1 MPELFLDVVH
11 HSLNGADSTMGQI
24 SADGPHAFWIKGP
37 MLGELRCAAVESAKD
52 ARITGRLYRLTEPM
66 GVELGVGMDYD
77 DFDRVDRWW
86 GRILTLRFPNA
97 EQVTIDATKGDEG
110 RRRQG
115 EQFID
120 KVLDKIAG

>member
-1 MPELFLDVVH
+1 
-11 HSLNGADSTMGQI
+11 MGQI

-37 MLGELRCAAVESAKD
+37 MLGELRCASVEFAKE
-52 ARITGRLYRLTEPM
+52 ARIMGRLYRLTDHLV

-77 DFDRVDRWW
+77 DFNRVVRWW

-97 EQVTIDATKGDEG
+97 EQVTIEATKGDEG
-110 RRRQG
+110 QRRQG

-120 KVLDKIAG
+120 RVLDKIAG

>member
-1 MPELFLDVVH
+1 
-11 HSLNGADSTMGQI
+11 
-24 SADGPHAFWIKGP
+24 
-37 MLGELRCAAVESAKD
+37 
-52 ARITGRLYRLTEPM
+52 
-66 GVELGVGMDYD
+66 MDYD
-77 DFDRVDRWW
+77 DVDRAVRWR

-97 EQVTIDATKGDEG
+97 EQATIDATKGDES